1 MSRLAKLALV
11 AAAVAA
17 FAAALLFL
25 PLREWA
31 VWVVER
37 VHNLGGVG
45 VAIYV
50 VVYILAAIFMFPG
63 SLLTLG
69 AGFLYGPMWGTLLV
83 SPTSVVAATVA
94 FLLGRTVA
102 REWIKRR
109 IAENPRFS
117 AVDEAVGE
125 NGFKVVFLLRL
136 SPIFPFTL
144 LNYALGLTR
153 VRLRDFVVASLFGML
168 PGTFLYVYVGSS
180 VANLAAL
187 ASGKATSAGG
197 PWQHVLFWGGLAATA
212 LVVVLVTRTARQA
225 LNQSLREYKE
235 QPVSSPTLGV
245 HS

>member
-11 AAAVAA
+11 VVAVAA
-17 FAAALLFL
+17 LAAALIFL
-25 PLREWA
+25 PLRDWA

-37 VHNLGGVG
+37 VHNLGAVG
-45 VAIYV
+45 VAVYV
-50 VVYILAAIFMFPG
+50 IVYILAAILMFPG

-69 AGFLYGPMWGTLLV
+69 AGFLYGPIWGTLLV
-83 SPTSVVAATVA
+83 SPTSVAAATFA

-117 AVDEAVGE
+117 AVDEAVE
-125 NGFKVVFLLRL
+125 EKGFKVVFLLRL

-153 VRLRDFVVASLFGML
+153 VRLRDFVLASFLGML
-168 PGTFLYVYVGSS
+168 PGTFLYVYLGSS
-180 VANLAAL
+180 VASLAAL
-187 ASGKATSAGG
+187 AAGKATSGG
-197 PWQHVLFWGGLAATA
+197 SFWQHVFFWGGLAATA
-212 LVVVLVTRTARQA
+212 LVVVLVTKTARQA
-225 LNQSLREYKE
+225 LNQSLKE
-235 QPVSSPTLGV
+235 HKADPVSSPTLGV

>member
-11 AAAVAA
+11 VVAVAA
-17 FAAALLFL
+17 FVAALIFL
-25 PLREWA
+25 PLRDWA
-31 VWVVER
+31 VWLVER
-37 VHNLGGVG
+37 VHNLGALG
-45 VAIYV
+45 VALYV
-50 VVYILAAIFMFPG
+50 IVYILAAIFMFPG

-69 AGFLYGPMWGTLLV
+69 AGFLYGPLWGTLLV
-83 SPTSVVAATVA
+83 SPTSVAAATVA

-102 REWIKRR
+102 RDWIKNR

-153 VRLRDFVVASLFGML
+153 VRLRDFVLASLVGML
-168 PGTFLYVYVGSS
+168 PGTFLYVYLGSS
-180 VANLAAL
+180 VANLATL
-187 ASGKATSAGG
+187 ASGKATGAGG
-197 PWQHVLFWGGLAATA
+197 LWQHVLFWGGLAATV
-212 LVVVLVTRTARQA
+212 LVVILVTRTARQA
-225 LNQSLREYKE
+225 LNQSLNEHKE

>member
-1 MSRLAKLALV
+1 MSRFAKLALV
-11 AAAVAA
+11 AVAVAV
-17 FAAALLFL
+17 FVAALLFL
-25 PLREWA
+25 PLRDWA

-37 VHNLGGVG
+37 VHNLGAVG
-45 VAIYV
+45 VAVYV
-50 VVYILAAIFMFPG
+50 VVYILAAVFMFPG

-69 AGFLYGPMWGTLLV
+69 AGFLYGPAWGTLLV
-83 SPTSVVAATVA
+83 SPASVAAATIA

-117 AVDEAVGE
+117 AVDEAVE
-125 NGFKVVFLLRL
+125 KKGFKVVFLLRL
-136 SPIFPFTL
+136 SPIFPFSL

-153 VRLRDFVVASLFGML
+153 VRLRDFVLASFLGML
-168 PGTFLYVYVGSS
+168 PATFLYVYLGSS
-180 VANLAAL
+180 VASLAAL
-187 ASGKATSAGG
+187 ASGKATVTGG
-197 PWQHVLFWGGLAATA
+197 LWQHLLFWGGLAATA

-225 LNQSLREYKE
+225 LNQSLREHKE